1 MTNKLKIAFFTE
13 GQYYG
18 HVPRTATGRTDLC
31 WISALDAVHCNIFAT
46 PTETFDLGIIIVPKR
61 FDGNL
66 MDVYWHVK
74 RFSNKTAVMQEGN
87 QTIWQDL
94 VINQQF
100 RYLNLLSSV
109 DIIYCHNEYDQ
120 KYFKG
125 LIQGSDVRI
134 LPTLALMDS
143 VQRDKLSID
152 ERSGTMISGT
162 MCEWYSGM
170 DSFIIAQE
178 FGEPT
183 YAPSMG
189 RKKSEEDDI
198 EELTFLP
205 YMNWG
210 DWMVKLNKVKYGV
223 NLMRTIAAGSFSL
236 NCAMLSIPTVGY
248 NVLDT
253 QRLCFPE
260 TSVDIGDLV
269 SARKLAKHLRDNKLF
284 YDHVANYANSMAK
297 DIYGEEQFF
306 YNFYEP
312 FKI

>member
-1 MTNKLKIAFFTE
+1 M
-13 GQYYG
+13 
-18 HVPRTATGRTDLC
+18 
-31 WISALDAVHCNIFAT
+31 
-46 PTETFDLGIIIVPKR
+46 
-61 FDGNL
+61 
-66 MDVYWHVK
+66 
-74 RFSNKTAVMQEGN
+74 
-87 QTIWQDL
+87 
-94 VINQQF
+94 
-100 RYLNLLSSV
+100 
-109 DIIYCHNEYDQ
+109 
-120 KYFKG
+120 
-125 LIQGSDVRI
+125 IQGSDVRI

-297 DIYGEEQFF
+297 DIYGEEQFLK
-306 YNFYEP
+306 NFYEP